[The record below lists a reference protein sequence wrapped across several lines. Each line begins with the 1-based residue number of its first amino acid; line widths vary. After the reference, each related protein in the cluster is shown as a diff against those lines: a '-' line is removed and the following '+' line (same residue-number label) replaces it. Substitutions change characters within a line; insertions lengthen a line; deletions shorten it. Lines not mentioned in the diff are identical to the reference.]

1 MSGIHVAYRKS
12 TGKNFNQVESTIVL
26 PTNCTYRANR
36 AVTVGGTVKYYDGAF
51 PEFFHGFYQ
60 GSTYGLDIGILY
72 QAGVYKLFFYCY
84 ANVASQVDSSGNK
97 ITWYTSSK
105 SFVPASSSTIDRTF
119 TLKSHFENGY
129 LVTRCRNSS
138 GATVASL
145 DVYLNPT
152 AYTAMNNNGCT
163 INRELCLA
171 INKNEKGTCTFP
183 AGVSFTNTKF
193 TKTKMT
199 TVNGTIIEMTASNT
213 TTNHNKRDTGCEIAI
228 TQPYYNGN
236 TVPTTENGYI
246 ADTAYA
252 SV

>member
-12 TGKNFNQVESTIVL
+12 TGTNFNQVESTIVL
-26 PTNCTYRANR
+26 PTNCTYRDNR
-36 AVTVGGTVKYYDGAF
+36 AVTVGNTVKYYDGAF

-72 QAGVYKLFFYCY
+72 QAGVYKLFLYCY
-84 ANVASQVDSSGNK
+84 ANVASQVDSNGNK

-105 SFVPASSSTIDRTF
+105 TFAPASSSTTDRTF
-119 TLKSHFENGY
+119 TLKSYFANGY
-129 LVTRCRNSS
+129 LVTRCYNSS
-138 GATVASL
+138 GTVVASL

-152 AYTAMNNNGCT
+152 AYAAMNNNGCT
-163 INRELCLA
+163 INREMCLA
-171 INKNEKGTCTFP
+171 INKNENGTCTFP
-183 AGVSFTNTKF
+183 AGVSFTSTKF

-199 TVNGTIIEMTASNT
+199 TVSGTVVAMTASNT
-213 TTNHNKRDTGCEIAI
+213 TTNHGKRDSGCDKTTTAA
-228 TQPYYNGN
+228 YYSGN
-236 TVPTTENGYI
+236 VTSTTENGYN